1 MPPSKKTQ
9 ASRKRKP
16 AEPQAPER
24 KPSGNKSPRRR
35 EVGAFLCLIVAIFT
49 FLGYADTTGWL
60 IQGLRTGISGLIG
73 WGFYAVP
80 PILLVIAFILAFHR
94 GRPVRLRV
102 LSAALLSVIIG
113 AFLHLFLASP
123 LFESGGMLAELWESG
138 QEMRTGGVVSGLLA
152 TGLENMVS
160 IVGAVAVLLFCFGF
174 AILATCNKSIVDL
187 VDWFK
192 NRERHEYEPEPEY
205 EFEEELRASPIEA
218 PIPRRRGSID
228 IPLDGEALPKRGRSK
243 KQAEAELDRKPFK
256 LHDPKI
262 TPPDQLFDEKLVE
275 APRFIKRAPFDI
287 PLEDDQIPNVE
298 YTGDIPDLTPYQKRK
313 QTIAAE
319 APIVPPVVAE
329 TGTEKAKPQ
338 EVAQAKTEI
347 AAAIEQKLEESHDD
361 YEFPPIDLLKVGK
374 KNTVDG
380 RQEIEENAQRLDS
393 ALESFGIEANIVNVT
408 RGPSVTRYE
417 LELEA
422 GIKLNKLTNL
432 ADDLALSLG
441 ATSVRIAP
449 IPDKISTVGI
459 EVPNKNVSLVSLREV
474 IASDNFEKP
483 TGKLTFALG
492 KDINGTCMVGNIA
505 KLPHLLIAGTTGSG
519 KSVTMNSLIISVLYK
534 ASPDEVKFIMI
545 DPKMVEFGAYN
556 GIPHLLIPVVTDPK
570 KAAGALQWGV
580 TEMLKRYKLFSESG
594 ARDLETY
601 NRYAKESEE
610 DLQVF
615 PQLVIVIDELAD
627 LMMIAKTE
635 VEESICRIAQM
646 GRAAGVHLVVA
657 TQRPSADVITGL
669 MKANIPSR
677 IALSVAS
684 SMESRIIMD
693 TMGAEKLVG
702 NGDML
707 YKPIG
712 VNKPTRIQGTFVS
725 DDERDQVIEFLK
737 EHGTA
742 QYDDTVGN
750 FIESASSDDKGD
762 SSSGNGGAHSDYD
775 EMFGDAVNVV
785 LDLGQAS
792 TSVLQRKLKLGYS
805 RAARLIDQLEEAGI
819 VGQFEGSKPRQV
831 LISRAQWQ
839 AMQEGG
845 APTAMDDSFDDI
857 PKDDFSDLE
866 NEIEE

>member
-1 MPPSKKTQ
+1 MPAAKKPQ
-9 ASRKRKP
+9 SRKRKP
-16 AEPQAPER
+16 PEPPAPEKR
-24 KPSGNKSPRRR
+24 TGENKSPRRR
-35 EVGAFLCLIVAIFT
+35 EIAAFLCLIAAIFT
-49 FLGYADTTGWL
+49 FLGYVDTTGWL
-60 IQGLRTGISGLIG
+60 IQGLRALISGLIG
-73 WGFYAVP
+73 WGYYTVP
-80 PILLVIAFILAFHR
+80 PILLVIAFILGFHR

-102 LSAALLSVIIG
+102 ASAIAIPVLFG
-113 AFLHLFLASP
+113 ACLHLFLASP
-123 LFESGGMLAELWESG
+123 LVESGGRMLSELWESG
-138 QEMRTGGVVSGLLA
+138 RETRTGGVVSGLLA
-152 TGLENMVS
+152 NVLESMVS
-160 IVGAVAVLLFCFGF
+160 IVGAAAVLLLCLGF
-174 AILATCNKSIVDL
+174 VVLLTCNKSLSDL
-187 VDWFK
+187 VDGLK
-192 NRERHEYEPEPEY
+192 NRERREYKPEPAYEDEYEETPKTP
-205 EFEEELRASPIEA
+205 PQA
-218 PIPRRRGSID
+218 PPMRRRGAID
-228 IPLDGEALPKRGRSK
+228 IPIDGETPSRRGRAK
-243 KQAEAELDRKPFK
+243 KQTEREPFQ
-256 LHDPKI
+256 LGDPNVAS
-262 TPPDQLFDEKLVE
+262 PDQLFDERPIE
-275 APRFIKRAPFDI
+275 ASRIRKRAYFDI
-287 PLEDDQIPNVE
+287 PLEDEQIPTVE
-298 YTGDIPDLTPYQKRK
+298 DTIDVPDLTPYQKRK
-313 QTIAAE
+313 QAAAE
-319 APIVPPVVAE
+319 AQLTSPMGMPEKIKAQDVAR
-329 TGTEKAKPQ
+329 
-338 EVAQAKTEI
+338 AKTEV
-347 AAAIEQKLEESHDD
+347 AAEIEQKLEETHED
-361 YEFPPIDLLKVGK
+361 YEFPPIALLKKGK
-374 KNTVDG
+374 KSTVDG
-380 RQEIEENAQRLDS
+380 RQEIKENAQRLDA

-441 ATSVRIAP
+441 AASVRIAP

-474 IASDNFEKP
+474 IESDNFEKP

-519 KSVTMNSLIISVLYK
+519 KSVTMNSLILSVLYK
-534 ASPDEVKFIMI
+534 ASPNEVKFIMI

-580 TEMLKRYKLFSESG
+580 TEMLKRYKLFSEAG

-601 NRYAKESEE
+601 NRHAEESEE
-610 DLQVF
+610 DLEIF

-725 DDERDQVIEFLK
+725 DEERDQVIEFLK
-737 EHGTA
+737 KHGLA
-742 QYDDTVGN
+742 QYDDSVGN
-750 FIESASSDDKGD
+750 FIESAVSDEKGE
-762 SSSGNGGAHSDYD
+762 SASNNGSANSDYD

-819 VGQFEGSKPRQV
+819 VGPFEGSKPRQV

-839 AMQEGG
+839 AMQDGG

-857 PKDDFSDLE
+857 PRDDFSDLE
-866 NEIEE
+866 DEAGE

>member
-1 MPPSKKTQ
+1 M
-9 ASRKRKP
+9 
-16 AEPQAPER
+16 
-24 KPSGNKSPRRR
+24 
-35 EVGAFLCLIVAIFT
+35 AIFT
-49 FLGYADTTGWL
+49 ALGYTSATGWL
-60 IQGLRTGISGLIG
+60 IQGLRTLISGLIG
-73 WGFYAVP
+73 WGFFVVP
-80 PILLVIAFILAFHR
+80 PVLLAIAVILAFHR

-102 LSAALLSVIIG
+102 VAAAMIPVFFG

-123 LFESGGMLAELWESG
+123 LIGSSMFAELWESG
-138 QEMRTGGVVSGLLA
+138 QEMRSGGVISGLLA
-152 TGLENMVS
+152 NGLENMVS
-160 IVGAVAVLLFCFGF
+160 IVGAVAVLVFCFGF
-174 AILATCNKSIVDL
+174 ALLFISNKSLTDL
-187 VDWFK
+187 IDWFK
-192 NRERHEYEPEPEY
+192 NCERREYEPEPEY
-205 EFEEELRASPIEA
+205 EYEEDPYEDAPPVQPMQASA
-218 PIPRRRGSID
+218 PRRRGPID
-228 IPLDGEALPKRGRSK
+228 IPLDGESPGKRTKAKGRKSDEPGTTGK
-243 KQAEAELDRKPFK
+243 KPFQ
-256 LHDPKI
+256 LGSPNVA
-262 TPPDQLFDEKLVE
+262 PPDRLFDGEPSQKPVE
-275 APRFIKRAPFDI
+275 ASRLKKRAPFDI
-287 PLEDDQIPNVE
+287 PLEEDRVPTVE
-298 YTGDIPDLTPYQKRK
+298 DTIDVPDLTPYQKRK
-313 QTIAAE
+313 QAEAAE
-319 APIVPPVVAE
+319 ASVTPPIVPPVAAEPEKIKAQDVA
-329 TGTEKAKPQ
+329 A
-338 EVAQAKTEI
+338 AKTEVT
-347 AAAIEQKLEESHDD
+347 AEIEQKMEESHGD

-374 KNTVDG
+374 KSTIDG

-441 ATSVRIAP
+441 AASVRIAP

-459 EVPNKNVSLVSLREV
+459 EVPNKHVSLVSLREV
-474 IASDNFEKP
+474 IESDNFEKP
-483 TGKLTFALG
+483 EGKLTFALG

-519 KSVTMNSLIISVLYK
+519 KSVTMNSLILSVLYK

-580 TEMLKRYKLFSESG
+580 TEMLKRYKLFSAAG

-601 NRYAKESEE
+601 NRHARESEE

-725 DDERDQVIEFLK
+725 DEERDQVIAFLK

-742 QYDDTVGN
+742 QYDDAVDN
-750 FIESASSDDKGD
+750 FIESTASDEKGE
-762 SSSGNGGAHSDYD
+762 SASASGSGNSDYD
-775 EMFGDAVNVV
+775 DMFGDAVNVV

-845 APTAMDDSFDDI
+845 APSAKDDSFDDI

-866 NEIEE
+866 NEAEE

>member
-1 MPPSKKTQ
+1 MPPSKKPQ
-9 ASRKRKP
+9 ARKRKP
-16 AEPQAPER
+16 AEPPVPER
-24 KPSGNKSPRRR
+24 RPSGNKSPRRR
-35 EVGAFLCLIVAIFT
+35 EIGAFLCLIAAIFT

-60 IQGLRTGISGLIG
+60 IQGLRAGISGLIG

-80 PILLVIAFILAFHR
+80 LVLLVIVFILAFHR

-102 LSAALLSVIIG
+102 VCATLLPVLLG
-113 AFLHLFLASP
+113 AFLHLFLASS
-123 LFESGGMLAELWESG
+123 LSETDGMLAELWRSG

-152 TGLENMVS
+152 IGLENMVS

-192 NRERHEYEPEPEY
+192 NRERRAYEPELEY
-205 EFEEELRASPIEA
+205 EEERSAPSMEA
-218 PIPRRRGSID
+218 PAPRRRGAID
-228 IPLDGEALPKRGRSK
+228 IPLDGETPPKRGRSK
-243 KQAEAELDRKPFK
+243 KQAETEAGRKPFK
-256 LHDPKI
+256 LHDPNVA
-262 TPPDQLFDEKLVE
+262 PPDPLVNTEKPVE
-275 APRFIKRAPFDI
+275 APRLRKRAPFDI
-287 PLEDDQIPNVE
+287 PLEGDQIPNVE
-298 YTGDIPDLTPYQKRK
+298 YTNDVPDLTPYQKRK
-313 QTIAAE
+313 QAAE
-319 APIVPPVVAE
+319 PASDMPPVAAE

-347 AAAIEQKLEESHDD
+347 AAAIAQKQDETHDD
-361 YEFPPIDLLKVGK
+361 YEFPPINLLKKGK
-374 KNTVDG
+374 KSTVDG

-725 DDERDQVIEFLK
+725 DEERDQVIAFLK

-750 FIESASSDDKGD
+750 FIESASSDEKNEG
-762 SSSGNGGAHSDYD
+762 SSGNGGANSDYD

-866 NEIEE
+866 NETEE